1 MTHTNDLTS
10 LALTCSTLHNLSIP
24 HMYSRFDIV
33 WPESLNST
41 TDDYAGVD
49 ALSYG
54 LSTLVMGED
63 VFHQL
68 PLPSSHRSTTA
79 CSHCGCDDRGHH
91 SATQA
96 PDASLGFRSRRGNYY
111 AQYTRTFSI
120 GNGPLS
126 WVQEYSVNR
135 EVGKMLGTLVA
146 LAVARMVNLEAFI
159 WDMPT
164 GVVREIWF
172 ALASLANRPGHEC
185 RLERIWVRWHDN
197 SENSGRLLS
206 PLSTTLSYLQMYRGV
221 EHPSLSVLPPLK
233 SVTVLDID
241 EPAYAEELAILIER
255 SRQRLVELRIGI
267 AARSH
272 RTGWTKCQK
281 DDRDQLGST
290 GPWPKAGGV
299 LSILSKHDP
308 EARVGGR
315 EWLASVSNRAG
326 SSGPQAETMPAEKDK
341 SEGAQPGGDR
351 NPPPEQAQ
359 TNGLTEQSGSP
370 KSTSPQT
377 GDAGLSEK
385 DKLNLEVLELERVP
399 LSVPNLL
406 PTLDWTRLTTLTLMQ
421 CDDHE
426 QLWRALRRKY
436 APPTTRPQHGH
447 SGQGNAALP
456 STPDYSLNI
465 RHLRTDTV
473 SPYMMLFIKDALAPN
488 TLESVYLHEAPD
500 HEANVHIDAIYK
512 HILRKHRLSLR
523 KVLVDASERDAA
535 ADGMST
541 RWHKWMF
548 NHEMISFVTSGRMPQ
563 LRELGMAMRYRDW
576 VSQRSPYPRHTQTNK
591 TQHFLLQRLPNM
603 PQLRALYLPHISHS
617 VHTDRK
623 ELALQVLDIVSIR
636 PDLKITYIG
645 LESKCYQILEGSPK
659 DNNNTDYDDPNAHA
673 NSPSNNGDDLSA
685 FDDDPLDDGGSQD
698 DEHDTTGLSSDSSDE
713 SDSEAE
719 GDSSR
724 ARFRVQEI
732 LFYDDKISIFKAR
745 HGVL

>member
-1 MTHTNDLTS
+1 
-10 LALTCSTLHNLSIP
+10 
-24 HMYSRFDIV
+24 MYSRFDIV

-68 PLPSSHRSTTA
+68 PFLSTDRSANA
-79 CSHCGCDDRGHH
+79 CSHCGCNDSSHH
-91 SATQA
+91 SASQPRDTN
-96 PDASLGFRSRRGNYY
+96 LGFRSRRGNYY

-146 LAVARMVNLEAFI
+146 LAVARMINLEAFI

-197 SENSGRLLS
+197 SENAGRLLS
-206 PLSTTLSYLQMYRGV
+206 PLSTSLSYLQMYRGV

-241 EPAYAEELAILIER
+241 EPAYVEELAILIER
-255 SRQRLVELRIGI
+255 SRHRLVELRIGI
-267 AARSH
+267 AAKSH
-272 RTGWTKCQK
+272 RTRWTKCQRN
-281 DDRDQLGST
+281 DREQLVST

-308 EARVGGR
+308 EARLGGR
-315 EWLASVSNRAG
+315 EWLASVGKNG
-326 SSGPQAETMPAEKDK
+326 PSGPQAQPTPAEKDK
-341 SEGAQPGGDR
+341 IDDTQTQLATD
-351 NPPPEQAQ
+351 PPPNHAQSDRPREQ
-359 TNGLTEQSGSP
+359 NSSP
-370 KSTSPQT
+370 NSADISTV
-377 GDAGLSEK
+377 AGFAED
-385 DKLNLEVLELERVP
+385 DKLSLEVLELERVS

-406 PTLDWTRLTTLTLMQ
+406 PTIDWTRLTALTLMQ

-436 APPTTRPQHGH
+436 APPAISPKRLQHGN
-447 SGQGNAALP
+447 SGQHDSTQP
-456 STPDYSLNI
+456 STPEYSLNI
-465 RHLRTDTV
+465 KHLRTDTV

-500 HEANVHIDAIYK
+500 HEASVHIDAIYK

-576 VSQRSPYPRHTQTNK
+576 VRPDPSPQSPDPQTN
-591 TQHFLLQRLPNM
+591 TNQHFFLQRLPNM

-617 VHTDRK
+617 AHSDRK

-645 LESKCYQILEGSPK
+645 LETKCYQILEGSHK
-659 DNNNTDYDDPNAHA
+659 DNSADYDEPSS
-673 NSPSNNGDDLSA
+673 NSNNLPNNGDDLST
-685 FDDDPLDDGGSQD
+685 FEDDPLDEDDSPA
-698 DEHDTTGLSSDSSDE
+698 DEHDVSGLAGDSSDDYDTDAEE
-713 SDSEAE
+713 ST
-719 GDSSR
+719 SR
-724 ARFRVQEI
+724 TRFGIREI

>member
-1 MTHTNDLTS
+1 MADASPVRADRPGPDPASPSDEEDFGSSQSTVSVNPDTLGQRQLANALDKLRLEQATPNQNYDHSATRTSTPGTGASVQSTGSTGSRQKPLQLLELPLDILKCIIKEVRRNKLAVGPCNTSELMLMLILPQVTHTNDLTS

-68 PLPSSHRSTTA
+68 PFSSSGRWA
-79 CSHCGCDDRGHH
+79 NVCSHCGCNGAGHH
-91 SATQA
+91 SAPQ
-96 PDASLGFRSRRGNYY
+96 PRDAGSGFQSRRGNYY

-172 ALASLANRPGHEC
+172 ALASLANRQSHEC

-197 SENSGRLLS
+197 SENSGRLLSS

-255 SRQRLVELRIGI
+255 SRKRLIELRIGI
-267 AARSH
+267 AAKSH

-281 DDRDQLGST
+281 NDRDQLGST

-308 EARVGGR
+308 EARLGGR
-315 EWLASVSNRAG
+315 EWLASMGRSEP
-326 SSGPQAETMPAEKDK
+326 SGPQTQPASVEGDK
-341 SEGAQPGGDR
+341 TTEDAQTQQVTG
-351 NPPPEQAQ
+351 PPPDRARIDRI
-359 TNGLTEQSGSP
+359 TEQRGSP
-370 KSTSPQT
+370 NPADSQT
-377 GDAGLSEK
+377 GAGFGE
-385 DKLNLEVLELERVP
+385 DDRLNLEVLELERVP
-399 LSVPNLL
+399 LSVSNLL
-406 PTLDWTRLTTLTLMQ
+406 PTIDWTRLTTLTLMQ

-436 APPTTRPQHGH
+436 APPAMSPKRLQHGDQRH
-447 SGQGNAALP
+447 GNATQP
-456 STPDYSLNI
+456 SIPEYSLSI
-465 RHLRTDTV
+465 KHLRTDTV

-500 HEANVHIDAIYK
+500 YEASVHIDAIYK

-523 KVLVDASERDAA
+523 KVLVDASERDAT

-563 LRELGMAMRYRDW
+563 LRELGLAMRYRDW
-576 VSQRSPYPRHTQTNK
+576 VRPTPRTMHIRYTN
-591 TQHFLLQRLPNM
+591 
-603 PQLRALYLPHISHS
+603 
-617 VHTDRK
+617 
-623 ELALQVLDIVSIR
+623 
-636 PDLKITYIG
+636 
-645 LESKCYQILEGSPK
+645 
-659 DNNNTDYDDPNAHA
+659 
-673 NSPSNNGDDLSA
+673 
-685 FDDDPLDDGGSQD
+685 
-698 DEHDTTGLSSDSSDE
+698 
-713 SDSEAE
+713 
-719 GDSSR
+719 
-724 ARFRVQEI
+724 
-732 LFYDDKISIFKAR
+732 
-745 HGVL
+745 